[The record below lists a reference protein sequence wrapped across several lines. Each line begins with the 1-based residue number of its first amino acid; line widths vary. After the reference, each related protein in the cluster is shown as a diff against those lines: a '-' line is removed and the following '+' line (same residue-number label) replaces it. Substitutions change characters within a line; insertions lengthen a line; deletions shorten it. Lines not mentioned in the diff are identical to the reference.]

1 MWPNP
6 RGDPTLI
13 YWAKFVEKNIEK
25 RSILTWS
32 TGNIDKS
39 IEKNFSLYLLTRNN
53 AIYRDML

>member
-13 YWAKFVEKNIEK
+13 YRAKSIEKNIEK

-32 TGNIDKS
+32 TGNIDKINWETLFIKS
-39 IEKNFSLYLLTRNN
+39 ADQK
-53 AIYRDML
+53 